1 MVTIG
6 KEIRMRVE
14 DFDYHLPPELIAQR
28 PVEPRDASRLLVL
41 HRNSGRL
48 EHRRFYELPLYLKPG
63 DVLVLNDT
71 RVIPARLWGKKAKTG
86 GQVEVFLLK
95 PLGGDCWE
103 ALVRPGRRVPP
114 GTELI
119 FGGGKL
125 RAKVLERTP
134 QGGRLVEFEYEGK
147 WEEVIERLGEVPLP
161 PYIKE
166 KLPDPERYQTVYAS
180 KPGSVAAPTAGLHFT
195 PRLLKELEEKGIKI
209 VYILLH
215 VGLGTFRP
223 VREEV
228 VEKHKMHAEYFRV
241 DEGAARTINEARR
254 QGGRVI
260 AVGTTV
266 VRTLETVA
274 TPEGDIKPGEGLTEL
289 FIYPGYRF
297 KAVEGLITNFH
308 LPRSTLLMLVCAFAG
323 REKILEAYQ
332 VAIKER
338 YRFYSFG
345 DAMLI
350 L

>member
-1 MVTIG
+1 
-6 KEIRMRVE
+6 MRVE
-14 DFDYHLPPELIAQR
+14 DFDYYLPPELIAQH
-28 PVEPRDASRLLVL
+28 PVEPRDTSRLLVL
-41 HRNSGRL
+41 HRESERL
-48 EHRRFYELPLYLKPG
+48 EHRRFYDLPLYLRPG
-63 DVLVLNDT
+63 DILVLNDT
-71 RVIPARLWGKKAKTG
+71 RVIPARLLGKKAGTG
-86 GQVEVFLLK
+86 GQVEVLLLR
-95 PLGGDCWE
+95 PLWGNCWE
-103 ALVRPGRRVPP
+103 VLVRPGRRIPP
-114 GTELI
+114 GTEIL
-119 FGGGKL
+119 FGKGEL
-125 RAKVLERTP
+125 WAKVLDRTP
-134 QGGRLVEFEYEGK
+134 QGGRLVEFQYEGE
-147 WEEVIERLGEVPLP
+147 WEEILERLGEVPLP

-166 KLPDPERYQTVYAS
+166 KLSDPERYQTVYAS
-180 KPGSVAAPTAGLHFT
+180 RPGSVAAPTAGLHFT
-195 PRLLKELEEKGIKI
+195 PQLLKELKEKGIKI

-223 VREEV
+223 VREEM
-228 VEKHKMHAEYFRV
+228 VENHRMHAEYFYV
-241 DEGAARTINEARR
+241 DEEAARTINEARR

-274 TPEGDIKPGEGLTEL
+274 TPEGEIKPRDGFTEL

-297 KAVEGLITNFH
+297 KAVDALITNFH

-323 REKILEAYQ
+323 RERVLEAYQ

>member
-1 MVTIG
+1 
-6 KEIRMRVE
+6 MRVE
-14 DFDYHLPPELIAQR
+14 DFDYYLPPELIAQH

-41 HRNSGRL
+41 HRKAGML

-63 DVLVLNDT
+63 DILVLNDT
-71 RVIPARLWGKKAKTG
+71 RVIPARLLGKKAETG
-86 GQVEVFLLK
+86 GQVELLLLR
-95 PLGGDCWE
+95 PLRRDCWE
-103 ALVRPGRRVPP
+103 ALVRPGRRIPP
-114 GTELI
+114 GTELL
-119 FGGGKL
+119 FGQGEL

-134 QGGRLVEFEYEGK
+134 QGGRLVEFKYEGE
-147 WEEVIERLGEVPLP
+147 WEEILGRLGEVPLP

-180 KPGSVAAPTAGLHFT
+180 RPGSVAAPTAGLHFT
-195 PRLLKELEEKGIKI
+195 PRLLKELKEKGVKI

-223 VREEV
+223 VKEEV
-228 VEKHKMHAEYFRV
+228 VEKHRMHAEYFCV
-241 DEGAARTINEARR
+241 DPEAARTINEARR

-266 VRTLETVA
+266 VRTLETAA
-274 TPEGDIKPGEGLTEL
+274 TPEGEIKPREGLTEL

-297 KAVEGLITNFH
+297 KAVDGLITNFH

-323 REKILEAYQ
+323 RERVLEAYQ

>member
-1 MVTIG
+1 
-6 KEIRMRVE
+6 MRVE
-14 DFDYHLPPELIAQR
+14 DFDYQLPPELIAQR
-28 PVEPRDASRLLVL
+28 PVEPRDTSRLLVL
-41 HRNSGRL
+41 HRESGKL
-48 EHRRFYELPLYLKPG
+48 EHRRFYELPLYLRPG

-71 RVIPARLWGKKAKTG
+71 KVIPARLLGKKAKTG

-103 ALVRPGRRVPP
+103 VLVRPGRRIPP
-114 GTELI
+114 GTEI
-119 FGGGKL
+119 FFGEGEL
-125 RAKVLERTP
+125 RARVLDRTP
-134 QGGRLVEFEYEGK
+134 QGGRVVEFQYQGE
-147 WEEVIERLGEVPLP
+147 WEEVLGRLGEVPLP

-166 KLPDPERYQTVYAS
+166 KLSDPERYQTVYAS

-195 PRLLKELEEKGIKI
+195 PRLLKQLEEKGVRI

-223 VREEV
+223 VREDV
-228 VEKHKMHAEYFRV
+228 VEKHQMHAEYFRV
-241 DEGAARTINEARR
+241 DEDAARTINEARKK
-254 QGGRVI
+254 GGRVI

-274 TPEGDIKPGEGLTEL
+274 TPEGEIKPREGFTEL

>member
-1 MVTIG
+1 MVPIG

-48 EHRRFYELPLYLKPG
+48 EHRRFYELPLYLKLG

-71 RVIPARLWGKKAKTG
+71 RVIPARLLGKKAKTG

-103 ALVRPGRRVPP
+103 VLVRPGRRVPP

-119 FGGGKL
+119 FGGGEL
-125 RAKVLERTP
+125 RAKVLDRTP

-297 KAVEGLITNFH
+297 KAVDGLITNFH

>member
-1 MVTIG
+1 
-6 KEIRMRVE
+6 
-14 DFDYHLPPELIAQR
+14 
-28 PVEPRDASRLLVL
+28 
-41 HRNSGRL
+41 
-48 EHRRFYELPLYLKPG
+48 
-63 DVLVLNDT
+63 
-71 RVIPARLWGKKAKTG
+71 
-86 GQVEVFLLK
+86 
-95 PLGGDCWE
+95 
-103 ALVRPGRRVPP
+103 
-114 GTELI
+114 
-119 FGGGKL
+119 
-125 RAKVLERTP
+125 
-134 QGGRLVEFEYEGK
+134 
-147 WEEVIERLGEVPLP
+147 
-161 PYIKE
+161 
-166 KLPDPERYQTVYAS
+166 
-180 KPGSVAAPTAGLHFT
+180 VAAPTAGLHFT

-297 KAVEGLITNFH
+297 KAVDGLITNFH

>member
-125 RAKVLERTP
+125 RAKVLKRTP